1 MLGSSAKC
9 FQTPKA
15 WTPKGWMRGGRMGRM
30 PVGPALSYVRSPGI
44 SSGGTLTGPGTVP
57 VQGPLSIP
65 SLAQYA
71 QPSSPCHLPTK
82 RLSPISRR
90 GMAARPQ
97 TSRKSSNGPVLPTA
111 LNRGSLPPK
120 LGCFIPAK
128 NTESP
133 QGTAPASPSSLAGGF
148 LPFSLASSHPLSP
161 YLMPVL
167 LHLRHPSRPSL
178 HKAGLLI

>member
-1 MLGSSAKC
+1 MVVPSQVLVQSQCRIHS
-9 FQTPKA
+9 PSPA
-15 WTPKGWMRGGRMGRM
+15 WPHMHSQA
-30 PVGPALSYVRSPGI
+30 PPAL
-44 SSGGTLTGPGTVP
+44 
-57 VQGPLSIP
+57 
-65 SLAQYA
+65 
-71 QPSSPCHLPTK
+71 CHLPTK

-111 LNRGSLPPK
+111 LNRGSLSPK

-128 NTESP
+128 NTETP

-161 YLMPVL
+161 YLIPVL